1 MTDTLQAALQG
12 ARKRIE
18 AASESASLDAQVL
31 LANVLGVDRGYLFT
45 YPEQL
50 LTAEQAERFD
60 ALVERCA
67 AGEPLAYLL
76 GRRAFY
82 DREMIVSPA
91 VLVPR
96 PETEL
101 LLEKALTFAKEKSSL
116 TAVDVGTGSGALA
129 VTFAAHHPQA
139 TVYATDISP
148 EALAI
153 ARQNAALQAVQVTF
167 YQGDLLTPLL
177 ERDIRL
183 DLMMANL
190 PYIPSED
197 VLTLAVSRYEPR
209 LALDGGA
216 DGLVLV
222 RRLLKQAAQLIDPGG
237 LTLLEIGAGQGVLA
251 AGLAQEAFPQ
261 AKVHVELDYAGLD
274 RIVVIEHK

>member
-1 MTDTLQAALQG
+1 MTGSIQAALQS

-31 LANVLGVDRGYLFT
+31 LANVLGVDRSYLFT

-50 LTAEQAERFD
+50 LKAEQAEQFD

-82 DREMIVSPA
+82 DRELVVSPA

-101 LLEKALTFAKEKSSL
+101 LLEKALAFAKGKPSL
-116 TAVDVGTGSGALA
+116 TAVDVGTGSGALS

-139 TVYATDISP
+139 TVYATDMSP
-148 EALAI
+148 DALAI
-153 ARQNAALQAVQVTF
+153 ARQNAALQQVRVTF
-167 YQGDLLTPLL
+167 YEGDLLAPLL
-177 ERDIRL
+177 ERDIHL
-183 DLMMANL
+183 DLIMANL
-190 PYIPSED
+190 PYIPSDE
-197 VLTLAVSRYEPR
+197 VPTLAVSRYEPL

-222 RRLLKQAAQLIDPGG
+222 RRLLEQAATLINPGG
-237 LTLLEIGAGQGVLA
+237 LTLLEIGAGQGSLA
-251 AGLAQEAFPQ
+251 AKIAQEAFPQ
-261 AKVHVELDYAGLD
+261 AQVHIELDYAGLD